1 VLENRTMHRKIK
13 RGQGCSCGPR
23 GEERAIFPEERWV
36 RGRERERER
45 EKEGATEL
53 SWTGQPD

>member
-23 GEERAIFPEERWV
+23 GEER
-36 RGRERERER
+36 RERERER
-45 EKEGATEL
+45 EREGATEL